1 MLDCVQYLNNKHAMV
16 KSKNNQVYFNVMRKI
31 NKNPEATQRELAR
44 DLGYSL
50 GKLNYCLQELKK
62 KGFVKIKNFQK
73 NPNKINYIYILTP
86 KGIAAKT
93 KLTIN
98 FMRKISQ
105 EYNDLRKE
113 LK

>member
-1 MLDCVQYLNNKHAMV
+1 MV
-16 KSKNNQVYFNVMRKI
+16 KSKNNQFYFNVMRKI
-31 NKNPEATQRELAR
+31 NKNPEVTQRELAK

-62 KGFVKIKNFQK
+62 KGFLKIKNFQK

>member
-1 MLDCVQYLNNKHAMV
+1 MV